1 MKSWAGRVSATIGRS
16 TLRRLLVGVRC
27 MGTPVPIGPR
37 FPSDA
42 RKRYSA
48 RMGPDTEALGERS
61 NIPAV
66 TQSEIAA
73 TVAAFLGKDFHESSP
88 DVARPLPDV
97 VWQRAMSAK

>member
-1 MKSWAGRVSATIGRS
+1 
-16 TLRRLLVGVRC
+16 
-27 MGTPVPIGPR
+27 
-37 FPSDA
+37 
-42 RKRYSA
+42 
-48 RMGPDTEALGERS
+48 MGPDTEALGERS